1 MESISDLEKFNQ
13 QRIRRL
19 AAIGCL
25 LASLGAQPQA
35 LLVSG
40 AEANYQKN
48 ISHPSENKISGRL
61 GKLLKLLKFMNIG
74 VTDKVTADD
83 IVMFLR
89 QSVVFRNV

>member
-1 MESISDLEKFNQ
+1 MK
-13 QRIRRL
+13 R
-19 AAIGCL
+19 
-25 LASLGAQPQA
+25 
-35 LLVSG
+35 
-40 AEANYQKN
+40 

-74 VTDKVTADD
+74 VTNKVTADD